1 MEILTK
7 IIEEQDLVVYYMVN
21 RWNSVTMFQDYSDE
35 HQIKFSELPNYIFEN
50 ENVLQSFSTKNLI
63 NLYTT
68 LSKDDTEKSKML
80 EGMIISRLDNEK
92 FVCETIEAEGW
103 GMQASYPINKFFAY
117 IEPENKN
124 KIEHDLITRRDS
136 IQDKDV
142 LEFANQLT
150 TFASLSGLLEL
161 IDNQQLTPDKLN
173 LIKELY
179 NENKI
184 ILNRMN
190 YEIFNDDIYSL
201 GEDFIKVIA
210 KFPNLDKEL
219 IILNKNNPELFDVLR
234 NEIIN
239 SNSIEKDSGKIQSM
253 INYFTRRCFEIDAS
267 ELSKENKE
275 DLIDWAIAEKVV
287 FHEKIQVPYSENYR
301 EDRIA
306 KCDEEYN
313 KKMFLDDKKSIFF
326 DKYFSLCLNE
336 VDKLVEGYPEEFKNK
351 ENEVFTQ
358 ISRILDISNIE
369 ELDELYNSYD
379 GIQLRSAEVLDIL
392 EDIQEKYAD
401 KYSEVLKDTDRK
413 LKDAECEYIEYQG
426 QQIKQITLTGE
437 YDIFVHSSDAGFVNE
452 VELQNDSFKETW
464 QNGKDNS
471 NHVISMSYVN
481 QDFMGCA
488 PVNENGVMYG
498 FTNIVS
504 NKIGKM
510 GKTDI
515 NTYSRNFGYES
526 KDRSY
531 MMPENITDHSRRVY
545 NEVGVERLNTNP
557 DYIILFSDASEQ
569 VKQNSYKAAAEFGIP
584 ILYADKEL
592 IKDEQLQ
599 RLDNLIDEFKETK
612 DINVFEEILN
622 KYETNV
628 AGWLLNRSEIEEDKS
643 FTQDIDNSKFEE
655 DFNAKFGEITQ
666 VFSEYITDIYNS
678 NEKDAV
684 ELLNTMQIFLREND
698 KYIGTE
704 EVKPITKTHISYN
717 PGAFIEQ
724 VNATLQSAGLGEYVV
739 DINNLPTEK
748 EYSMKIEEIVK
759 FALKEKGITKEEIAE
774 VEKIKNP
781 EKNKGRREV
790 GIDR

>member
-1 MEILTK
+1 MKILTK
-7 IIEEQDLVVYYMVN
+7 IIEEQDLVTYYMVN
-21 RWNSVTMFQDYSDE
+21 SWNTVTMFQDYSDE
-35 HQIKFSELPNYIFEN
+35 PQIKFSELSNYIFEN
-50 ENVLQSFSTKNLI
+50 ESVLQAFSTKNLI
-63 NLYTT
+63 NLYSA
-68 LSKDDTEKSKML
+68 LSKDDIEKQKML
-80 EGMIISRLDNEK
+80 EERIMSRLDDEK
-92 FVCETIEAEGW
+92 FACETIEAEGW

-124 KIEHDLITRRDS
+124 RIEEDLVTRRDS
-136 IQDKDV
+136 IEDKEV

-161 IDNQQLTPDKLN
+161 IDNNQLTPDKLA

-190 YEIFNDDIYSL
+190 YEIFNDEIYSL

-219 IILNKNNPELFDVLR
+219 VILNKNNPELFNVLKE
-234 NEIIN
+234 EIIN
-239 SNSIEKDSGKIQSM
+239 SNSIEKDSSKIKSM
-253 INYFTRRCFEIDAS
+253 IDYFTRRCFEIDAS
-267 ELSKENKE
+267 ALSKENKE
-275 DLIDWAIAEKVV
+275 DLIDWSLAENVT
-287 FHEKIQVPYSENYR
+287 FHQKIQVPYSENYR
-301 EDRIA
+301 EERLA

-313 KKMFLDDKKSIFF
+313 KKMFLDDKKSVFF

-336 VDKLVEGYPEEFKNK
+336 VNALVEGYPEEVKNR
-351 ENEVFTQ
+351 ENEFFSQ
-358 ISRILDISNIE
+358 ISKILNITSIE
-369 ELDELYNSYD
+369 ELDELYNNYEGKSF
-379 GIQLRSAEVLDIL
+379 RSAEVLEIL

-401 KYSEVLKDTDRK
+401 RYSEVLKDTDTK
-413 LKDAECEYIEYQG
+413 LKEADCEYIEYEG
-426 QQIKQITLTGE
+426 KQIKQITLTGE
-437 YDIFVHSSDAGFVNE
+437 YDIFVHSSDAGFVNK

-498 FTNIVS
+498 FTNIES
-504 NKIGKM
+504 KKIGKM

-526 KDRSY
+526 KDKSY
-531 MMPENITDHSRRVY
+531 MMPENITDYSRRVY

-569 VKQNSYKAAAEFGIP
+569 VRQNSYKAAAEFGIP
-584 ILYADKEL
+584 ILYADKEV

-599 RLDNLIDEFKETK
+599 RLDDLINTFKETK
-612 DINVFEEILN
+612 DIKVFEEILN

-643 FTQDIDNSKFEE
+643 HTQDIDNSNFEK
-655 DFNAKFGEITQ
+655 DFNEKFAEITQ
-666 VFSEYITDIYNS
+666 VFSEHITSIYNS

-704 EVKPITKTHISYN
+704 EVKPISKTHISYD
-717 PGAFIEQ
+717 PSVFIEQ
-724 VNATLQSAGLGEYVV
+724 VNATLESAGLGEYIV
-739 DINNLPTEK
+739 DVNNLPTEK
-748 EYSMKIEEIVK
+748 EYSMKIEDIAK

-774 VEKIKNP
+774 VDKIKNP